1 MTATD
6 VPRHCPLSS
15 GGKILQL
22 RTANLEP
29 LNQQDLVVSAGPYSP
44 IHLFFGVGLIVVNT
58 GVVSSMSLVIFFV
71 VISGSSGSDGN
82 GGGDDDDVG
91 DGDNLH

>member
-1 MTATD
+1 MS
-6 VPRHCPLSS
+6 VPHPVDSLVGR
-15 GGKILQL
+15 
-22 RTANLEP
+22 NL
-29 LNQQDLVVSAGPYSP
+29 
-44 IHLFFGVGLIVVNT
+44 HLFFGVGLIVVNT

-71 VISGSSGSDGN
+71 LISGSSGSDGN